1 MRRLVQRQQRLGPYL
16 TVHQQVVPALEPP
29 YRPPCPVVVEAV
41 DPDVQQSLD
50 TGNGVIAVPQPQD
63 AVAVSAP

>member
-1 MRRLVQRQQRLGPYL
+1 
-16 TVHQQVVPALEPP
+16 
-29 YRPPCPVVVEAV
+29 VVVEAV